1 MHCCRM
7 TRSGGRQLQQV
18 ANVAMNYMGGAS
30 AKSGGI
36 HPPPRWDVI
45 RADQSALVGV
55 TRMVRSSRTLVGC
68 APQLRATDS
77 KGWMQV

>member
-1 MHCCRM
+1 MRCCRM

-18 ANVAMNYMGGAS
+18 AYVAMNYRGGAS

-36 HPPPRWDVI
+36 PRGDVI